1 MTNRTPIFSVP
12 AGFQFMA
19 ETGGFNELVADLYE
33 KKTEKGTLYGFH
45 TGERLRSVGGSV
57 HGGFSMMVAD
67 HLMAMAILRQK
78 NRPGHI
84 ATIQMSSQFIERVP
98 VGVWLN
104 VQPEVVRQ
112 TAQLIF
118 ATCVF
123 FTDATLFK
131 AEGIWKI
138 TAPPKKSSGSAEPIF
153 AP

>member
-1 MTNRTPIFSVP
+1 MP
-12 AGFQFMA
+12 
-19 ETGGFNELVADLYE
+19 ETGGFNELVAQLYE
-33 KKTEKGTLYGFH
+33 KPSENGVLYGFH

-78 NRPGHI
+78 DRPGHI
-84 ATIQMSSQFIERVP
+84 ATIQMSTQFIERVP

-104 VQPEVVRQ
+104 IQPEVVRK
-112 TAQLIF
+112 TATLIF

-123 FTDATLFK
+123 FTDSTLLK

-138 TAPPKKSSGSAEPIF
+138 TAPPKRKPGEPDPLF
-153 AP
+153 LP